1 MVQNSINI
9 TSVDLSEIRARV
21 NKTLMD
27 GLQLDMSTQD
37 CAKLLRR
44 QVNTKTNLV
53 IMFVDINNSTQLSL
67 TLEDSRFALMV
78 QVFAQEISNI
88 VFGYDGYVFK
98 YEGDAVIILFPAM
111 YDEALACRNALN
123 CSIAILEI
131 VTQVINP
138 AFKSSS
144 LPEITVKI
152 GLAVWKDIGGGLW
165 KEFGKITCG
174 YCWFKYK
181 HGFKDNFYCKTK
193 PSFGGRTDIQYFII
207 ISGL

>member
-67 TLEDSRFALMV
+67 TL
-78 QVFAQEISNI
+78 
-88 VFGYDGYVFK
+88 
-98 YEGDAVIILFPAM
+98 
-111 YDEALACRNALN
+111 
-123 CSIAILEI
+123 
-131 VTQVINP
+131 
-138 AFKSSS
+138 
-144 LPEITVKI
+144 
-152 GLAVWKDIGGGLW
+152 
-165 KEFGKITCG
+165 
-174 YCWFKYK
+174 
-181 HGFKDNFYCKTK
+181 
-193 PSFGGRTDIQYFII
+193 
-207 ISGL
+207 